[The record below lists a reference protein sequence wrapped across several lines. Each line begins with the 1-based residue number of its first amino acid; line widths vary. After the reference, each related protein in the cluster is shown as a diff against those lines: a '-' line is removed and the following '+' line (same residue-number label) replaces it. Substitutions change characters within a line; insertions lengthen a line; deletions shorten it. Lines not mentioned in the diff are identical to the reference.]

1 MTQTHTQIAVIG
13 GGASGMTA
21 AYTAARAG
29 AQVTLL
35 ERLPRV
41 GKKLLLTGNGRCN
54 LGNIHR
60 ELNHYH
66 GSLPQAA
73 QILAQTDPEAFFR
86 RLGVC
91 CRTDPE
97 GRIYPMS
104 NTAASVLDGLRFAC
118 DDQGVQTCCD
128 AQVTGM
134 RQDKGGF
141 LLTTP
146 QGVLHAE
153 RVIFSAGGY
162 AAPNCG
168 TDGTAMALL
177 RRLGHPVHTPQPAL
191 CPIQTDPA
199 AVKALKGIRVH
210 AAVSAILG
218 SKCLRQETGELQ
230 FADGTLSGICVFQL
244 SGLAAQYG
252 CKLTV
257 SVDLLP
263 EWSREEAYST
273 LSELHTKRRKLSLE
287 ELLTGMLPKRLGQ
300 VLLRRITD
308 APLTEPASCLSPGQ
322 LQQTAQ
328 LLKALPFPV
337 TGTAPWQAAQ
347 VTMGGIPGSA
357 LTDTL
362 ESRICPGLYIT
373 GEATDLYGDC
383 GGYNLMWALASGIC
397 AGKAAAGSLHRKERN
412 P

>member
-1 MTQTHTQIAVIG
+1 M
-13 GGASGMTA
+13 
-21 AYTAARAG
+21 
-29 AQVTLL
+29 
-35 ERLPRV
+35 
-41 GKKLLLTGNGRCN
+41 
-54 LGNIHR
+54 
-60 ELNHYH
+60 
-66 GSLPQAA
+66 
-73 QILAQTDPEAFFR
+73 
-86 RLGVC
+86 
-91 CRTDPE
+91 
-97 GRIYPMS
+97 
-104 NTAASVLDGLRFAC
+104 
-118 DDQGVQTCCD
+118 
-128 AQVTGM
+128 
-134 RQDKGGF
+134 
-141 LLTTP
+141 
-146 QGVLHAE
+146 
-153 RVIFSAGGY
+153 
-162 AAPNCG
+162 
-168 TDGTAMALL
+168 
-177 RRLGHPVHTPQPAL
+177 
-191 CPIQTDPA
+191 
-199 AVKALKGIRVH
+199 H

-252 CKLTV
+252 SKLTV

-383 GGYNLMWALASGIC
+383 GGYNLMWAWASGIC

-412 P
+412 S